1 MNTEETLKDEE
12 ALIGGILCNPETI
25 YQAAEHVDS
34 KSFISSGFGLVFQ
47 SIQTMLQSGLPVTRA
62 NVALEL
68 TRVKSVDAIGGVK
81 RLIEL
86 LEDGQPHHVVYY
98 AEQVAKHGRRRR
110 LRDFIEDI
118 RSRSEDP
125 ALDPLEL
132 ASEMAQAVGIM
143 GGDDSNQKQIGQV
156 VVEFLEQC
164 EQNKKIG
171 KESVLSTGLGPL
183 DTALDGGL
191 PAGYIT
197 IGARPS
203 IGKSAFGSEICYRVA
218 KKNVPTLFVS
228 LEMNFRQI
236 ASRFVL
242 RSSTMTTADL
252 NRLTYTQDQ
261 IDQAFSSALRDASV
275 PMDFWHKPGATIA
288 KIESRIR
295 SDIAKRGCRL
305 VVIDY
310 IQLVK
315 APGFTEPRMRVTHV
329 SNEIQRI
336 SKELNIPIV
345 MLAQV
350 GRQSEGAMPELNDL
364 KESGSIEEDSDVVIL
379 LHREKRDSEDLIA
392 KVAKQRSGEI
402 SEAGLA
408 MRRGVVM
415 SPAELGQ
422 EFHGDFAKGSY

>member
-1 MNTEETLKDEE
+1 
-12 ALIGGILCNPETI
+12 
-25 YQAAEHVDS
+25 
-34 KSFISSGFGLVFQ
+34 
-47 SIQTMLQSGLPVTRA
+47 
-62 NVALEL
+62 
-68 TRVKSVDAIGGVK
+68 
-81 RLIEL
+81 
-86 LEDGQPHHVVYY
+86 
-98 AEQVAKHGRRRR
+98 
-110 LRDFIEDI
+110 
-118 RSRSEDP
+118 
-125 ALDPLEL
+125 
-132 ASEMAQAVGIM
+132 
-143 GGDDSNQKQIGQV
+143 
-156 VVEFLEQC
+156 
-164 EQNKKIG
+164 
-171 KESVLSTGLGPL
+171 
-183 DTALDGGL
+183 
-191 PAGYIT
+191 
-197 IGARPS
+197 
-203 IGKSAFGSEICYRVA
+203 
-218 KKNVPTLFVS
+218 
-228 LEMNFRQI
+228 
-236 ASRFVL
+236 
-242 RSSTMTTADL
+242 MTTADL